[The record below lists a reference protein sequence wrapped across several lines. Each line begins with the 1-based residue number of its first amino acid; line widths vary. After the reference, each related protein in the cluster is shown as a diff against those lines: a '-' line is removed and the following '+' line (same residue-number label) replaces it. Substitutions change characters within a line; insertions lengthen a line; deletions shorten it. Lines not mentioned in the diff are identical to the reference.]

1 MSVTSLLSAKNDD
14 EGGDEDDSGFPNC
27 CLFLYPP
34 PQRRQNI
41 AQGSD
46 AEDNVWAV
54 INDNDDDDDDGD
66 SDIDEFNWKTAQKA
80 SHVSVLQIEI
90 GDVFFVVISGVGL
103 MT

>member
-1 MSVTSLLSAKNDD
+1 MLSAKNDD

-41 AQGSD
+41 ARGSD

-54 INDNDDDDDDGD
+54 INDVDDDYDDGD
-66 SDIDEFNWKTAQKA
+66 SDIDEFNWNTAQKA

-90 GDVFFVVISGVGL
+90 GDFFVISGVGL
-103 MT
+103 MA